1 MNGKERDATEL
12 EAELLRLNTL
22 VRERRKQL
30 ARLEKCP
37 NKDCPCRFVWREH
50 VEKSLA
56 GQVGKIRR
64 EVRGKFAGLVKPKG
78 RSKAGTA
85 SGKARRRMAR
95 GRSASLRRPA

>member
-1 MNGKERDATEL
+1 MMNGKQRDATQL

-50 VEKSLA
+50 VEKRLA
-56 GQVGKIRR
+56 GQVGEIRR
-64 EVRGKFAGLVKPKG
+64 RVRSQAAKLIKAKGKLSRSPAIGGRRGSVGGRRKG
-78 RSKAGTA
+78 
-85 SGKARRRMAR
+85 
-95 GRSASLRRPA
+95 

>member
-1 MNGKERDATEL
+1 MTTNGKPQDATEL

-30 ARLEKCP
+30 ARLESCP
-37 NKDCPCRFVWREH
+37 NKDCPCRVVWRNH

-64 EVRGKFAGLVKPKG
+64 KVRSKKAQPTKPKG
-78 RSKAGTA
+78 QPKPRPATSQQRRGM
-85 SGKARRRMAR
+85 SRRR
-95 GRSASLRRPA
+95 PT